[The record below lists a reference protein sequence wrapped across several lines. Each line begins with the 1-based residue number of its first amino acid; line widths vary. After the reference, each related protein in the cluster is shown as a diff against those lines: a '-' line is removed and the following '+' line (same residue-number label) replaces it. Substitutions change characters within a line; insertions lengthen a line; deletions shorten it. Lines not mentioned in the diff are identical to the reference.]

1 MAVDLEDT
9 SDGADTA
16 SSAQQQPEADI
27 EVVEERPGGEQDT
40 RYDES
45 AAEER
50 HRAIGKPFFKPEHN
64 DNDLSN
70 MLNTHLATGV
80 ERTAKRVK
88 ARAGIQAAVVVS
100 TPRLSSSSMITPS
113 DLSVPLTRQLISTV
127 ASNTL

>member
-27 EVVEERPGGEQDT
+27 KVVEERPGGEQDT

-50 HRAIGKPFFKPEHN
+50 HRAIGKPFFKPEQN
-64 DNDLSN
+64 DNNSRLMQGIWLDEFN
-70 MLNTHLATGV
+70 MLKFPKSHIYV
-80 ERTAKRVK
+80 SHK
-88 ARAGIQAAVVVS
+88 ALKENNFQIFKS
-100 TPRLSSSSMITPS
+100 NIICIKLIFPR
-113 DLSVPLTRQLISTV
+113 
-127 ASNTL
+127 